1 MNEELIK
8 ILLEKFDK
16 LDNKIDVMIP
26 KQATIEERVNFL
38 IKKVDEQEKRMKE
51 NFDFSLDYAKK
62 KVDEHKENCKLQ
74 VDEHKANCKEQSD
87 IDMKKVTII
96 ITVIS
101 GIVSGLIAGL
111 AKLIEVVK

>member
-51 NFDFSLDYAKK
+51 NDKERDYIKSIVRFDNLQSALD
-62 KVDEHKENCKLQ
+62 
-74 VDEHKANCKEQSD
+74 SD
-87 IDMKKVTII
+87 IPFEKKTTI
-96 ITVIS
+96 T
-101 GIVSGLIAGL
+101 
-111 AKLIEVVK
+111 